1 MNSKLFKFY
10 QLLNDQKATN
20 NEITTLGG
28 DKQKKKLSE
37 LEKQLAEQKKHLD
50 ELEKHLKNIL
60 DKWDSISNSTD
71 YDENKCSEYLK
82 YWLYGKIA
90 EKKLNFFQIREL
102 NDNLKELMEKKLS
115 IINENDCRKNFIKCA
130 PIKVLHNKK
139 ILYDF
144 SEYYI
149 YLNNE
154 LSKIEEN
161 VKGKYCKYI
170 THIFELYHKL
180 YEEDKQWD
188 LLHRYENEFKL
199 FRTIFEKENALSSL
213 KSKCNIDNSLIES
226 IKNVKTTDTLEEN
239 NFRGL
244 ATSNRYDNNFNNIKS
259 EYEKVLKGLP
269 SFQIY
274 EELRK
279 DVKDNE
285 YKSVHCDKL
294 SESKNKD
301 NIKKLCKKLLRNL
314 TDLPKLDNMK
324 NKSHTDQCL
333 YLNFWIYD
341 ELSKIYDHKEEN
353 IFDVPDVAK
362 FLNAD
367 IEINKDLI
375 EKDLNKNYKII
386 VPPSPARTQPKE
398 GDSQNSDTT
407 GVVQTSR
414 ENQTPPGNEANKGGQ
429 EVKESKVAEAPKVI
443 NGHESTVNNKETQVS
458 ADNLRNQASG
468 DSSGT
473 QASAA
478 NTGSQGSEDEQ
489 KKKLPQEII
498 NYKAYSTHNPCF
510 FNYNCK
516 FSECREMKHLYEYF
530 KDYETIKN
538 KINCDQR
545 KNDEYFKYLKYISSI
560 YNKHKD
566 EEGCCSWGTKMCPY
580 YFLQCNEAYD
590 PRKLIRALELGNSTE
605 CSRIKESAG
614 VIKNAEAKSEEEK
627 LRNSMYIKYMTCSYI
642 TGSHFNKKGLI
653 CQQQSQRPH
662 INNKFLS
669 RYSSY
674 NPPINISTPISKNIT
689 VNGKPMNVVLISNP
703 KASITEE
710 DLSKSET
717 VHLSKSKSG
726 YYSALFPEVTEKV
739 RAYYLEEAE
748 TACPK
753 GQSVKDM
760 SEYCR
765 KSKQYNDIINGAKLQ
780 PEKRIEVGDT
790 QNLEDIDAPA
800 DTSFL
805 NDILQQLPVRMGA
818 VSLVSL
824 GTITMLFMYYKV

>member
-1 MNSKLFKFY
+1 M
-10 QLLNDQKATN
+10 
-20 NEITTLGG
+20 
-28 DKQKKKLSE
+28 
-37 LEKQLAEQKKHLD
+37 
-50 ELEKHLKNIL
+50 
-60 DKWDSISNSTD
+60 
-71 YDENKCSEYLK
+71 
-82 YWLYGKIA
+82 
-90 EKKLNFFQIREL
+90 
-102 NDNLKELMEKKLS
+102 
-115 IINENDCRKNFIKCA
+115 
-130 PIKVLHNKK
+130 
-139 ILYDF
+139 
-144 SEYYI
+144 
-149 YLNNE
+149 
-154 LSKIEEN
+154 
-161 VKGKYCKYI
+161 
-170 THIFELYHKL
+170 
-180 YEEDKQWD
+180 
-188 LLHRYENEFKL
+188 
-199 FRTIFEKENALSSL
+199 
-213 KSKCNIDNSLIES
+213 
-226 IKNVKTTDTLEEN
+226 
-239 NFRGL
+239 
-244 ATSNRYDNNFNNIKS
+244 
-259 EYEKVLKGLP
+259 YEKVLKGLP

-566 EEGCCSWGTKMCPY
+566 EEGCCSWGANMCPY
-580 YFLQCNEAYD
+580 YFLQCDEAYD
-590 PRKLIRALELGNSTE
+590 PRKLVEALESGNSKK
-605 CSRIKESAG
+605 CSGIKETAG
-614 VIKNAEAKSEEEK
+614 VIKPVKAESE
-627 LRNSMYIKYMTCSYI
+627 
-642 TGSHFNKKGLI
+642 
-653 CQQQSQRPH
+653 QQ
-662 INNKFLS
+662 
-669 RYSSY
+669 
-674 NPPINISTPISKNIT
+674 
-689 VNGKPMNVVLISNP
+689 
-703 KASITEE
+703 
-710 DLSKSET
+710 
-717 VHLSKSKSG
+717 
-726 YYSALFPEVTEKV
+726 
-739 RAYYLEEAE
+739 
-748 TACPK
+748 
-753 GQSVKDM
+753 
-760 SEYCR
+760 R
-765 KSKQYNDIINGAKLQ
+765 K
-780 PEKRIEVGDT
+780 
-790 QNLEDIDAPA
+790 
-800 DTSFL
+800 
-805 NDILQQLPVRMGA
+805 
-818 VSLVSL
+818 
-824 GTITMLFMYYKV
+824 